1 MSPGHPLVEAGLS
14 CPGTA
19 RNLACSVTSAHCSMS
34 SPRSS
39 LALCLFWLRWVFIGA
54 HRLSPVAVS
63 GLSFPASRGVLDP
76 GPVIEPAPLHWRVDS
91 SPLDRQGVL
100 SVLVLNLGDGYLAVV
115 SYSLRYNGLAKMVV
129 QVFP

>member
-1 MSPGHPLVEAGLS
+1 MALELS
-14 CPGTA
+14 CPTA
-19 RNLACSVTSAHCSMS
+19 CGILSQRSN
-34 SPRSS
+34 PRS
-39 LALCLFWLRWVFIGA
+39 
-54 HRLSPVAVS
+54 
-63 GLSFPASRGVLDP
+63 
-76 GPVIEPAPLHWRVDS
+76 LHWRVDS